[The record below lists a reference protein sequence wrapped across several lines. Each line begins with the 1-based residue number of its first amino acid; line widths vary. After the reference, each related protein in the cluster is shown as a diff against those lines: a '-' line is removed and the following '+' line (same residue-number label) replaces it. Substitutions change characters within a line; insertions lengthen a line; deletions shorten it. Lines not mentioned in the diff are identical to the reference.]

1 MTKCR
6 FTYLLTLR
14 LLEKNVDR
22 IRKLPP
28 PISAKSQ
35 RLKPERL
42 GSPLLM
48 VFIEQIFRYLSL
60 LNSPFLYS
68 HPYPQICLSKVRY

>member
-6 FTYLLTLR
+6 FVYLLALR
-14 LLEKNVDR
+14 LLHKNLDT

-28 PISAKSQ
+28 PIAAKSQ

-48 VFIEQIFRYLSL
+48 VFIEQISRYLPL
-60 LNSPFLYS
+60 LKSPFLYS